1 MRARVSAA
9 AGPANWGPPLGL
21 RLRRLMRGTKRA
33 ALWGS
38 LVVLASAAY
47 SLVSLTRQPGASEM
61 LAAATDRAITISAA
75 LGLVVT
81 DIEVEGRETTD
92 PATIMRALS
101 AERGTPILAV
111 SPSRAKQQLES
122 LPWVRS
128 AAIERRLPHTLFVR
142 LVERRPLAVWQHNGK
157 QELIDRQ
164 GEVIPVKDLG
174 PFAKLPTVVGDDA
187 APHAAKLLD
196 MLAGEPE
203 LASRVT
209 AAVRVD
215 ERRWNLRV
223 DNAVDVLLPQDNTA
237 QAWSRLAQLERSS
250 NLLKREVK
258 AIDLRLPDRLVLR
271 VHAPTGNEGAPAK
284 KARTPGKST

>member
-1 MRARVSAA
+1 MRARASAA
-9 AGPANWGPPLGL
+9 AGPVNWGPPLGL

-33 ALWGS
+33 AFWGS
-38 LVVLASAAY
+38 LIVLASAVY
-47 SLVSLTRQPGASEM
+47 SLVSLSRQPGASEM
-61 LAAATDRAITISAA
+61 LGAATDRAIAISAA

-92 PATIMRALS
+92 AATIMRAL
-101 AERGTPILAV
+101 AADRGTAILAI

-157 QELIDRQ
+157 LELIDRQ

-174 PFAKLPTVVGDDA
+174 PFAKLPTVVGNDA
-187 APHAAKLLD
+187 APHAAKLIE

-215 ERRWNLRV
+215 ERRWNLRI

-237 QAWSRLAQLERSS
+237 QAWSRLAELERSS

-258 AIDLRLPDRLVLR
+258 AVDLRLPDRLVLR
-271 VHAPTGNEGAPAK
+271 VHAPSANEAAPAK

>member
-38 LVVLASAAY
+38 LVVLASATY

-61 LAAATDRAITISAA
+61 LAATTDRAIAISAA

-92 PATIMRALS
+92 AATIMRAL
-101 AERGTPILAV
+101 AADRGTPILAI

-237 QAWSRLAQLERSS
+237 QAWSRLAQLERSN

-258 AIDLRLPDRLVLR
+258 AVDLRLPDRLVLR
-271 VHAPTGNEGAPAK
+271 VHAPPANEAAPAK